1 MQSGGKGTWPHL
13 LGCPKRRQQS
23 PTAPMEAL
31 WVLHFIPGFWETWLL
46 EVLAV
51 AKSLL
56 QSLTETF
63 LFCRYYL
70 PVNIPLI

>member
-1 MQSGGKGTWPHL
+1 
-13 LGCPKRRQQS
+13 
-23 PTAPMEAL
+23 MEAL